1 MGKISTIMRL
11 DYVINQ
17 LSVYNYQ
24 YKLRWYRGHISS
36 SFVIQDELFI
46 YKEDIMENTVLY
58 FYNGKYYTLRQEIK
72 NRRQYYITLVEV
84 DLDGNDTST
93 I

>member
-1 MGKISTIMRL
+1 
-11 DYVINQ
+11 
-17 LSVYNYQ
+17 
-24 YKLRWYRGHISS
+24 
-36 SFVIQDELFI
+36 
-46 YKEDIMENTVLY
+46 MENTVLY
-58 FYNGKYYTLRQEIK
+58 FYNGKYYILRQEIK

>member
-1 MGKISTIMRL
+1 
-11 DYVINQ
+11 
-17 LSVYNYQ
+17 
-24 YKLRWYRGHISS
+24 
-36 SFVIQDELFI
+36 
-46 YKEDIMENTVLY
+46 MENTVLY

-93 I
+93 T